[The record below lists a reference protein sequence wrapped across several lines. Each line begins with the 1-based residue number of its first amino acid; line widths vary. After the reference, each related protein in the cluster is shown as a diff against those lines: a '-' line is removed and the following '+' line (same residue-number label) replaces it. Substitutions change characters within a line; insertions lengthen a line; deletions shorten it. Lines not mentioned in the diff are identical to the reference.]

1 MTHLVLPGYELMTT
15 HSNVYNLVEFGILF
29 RDRSGAFWSQVDTV
43 LTPLDH
49 CQQRT
54 PSAQLLVVEAGG
66 LFR

>member
-1 MTHLVLPGYELMTT
+1 MTHLMPPGYEPMTT
-15 HSNVYNLVEFGILF
+15 QSNMSNLVEFGILF
-29 RDRSGAFWSQVDTV
+29 RDRSGASWNPVDTV

-49 CQQRT
+49 CRRRA